1 MKERPIATV
10 TNHRASVAR
19 VGRDASTYRE
29 FAMNP
34 YKNLAIGMLLA
45 AIALF
50 AAVSCGESEP
60 APTVTVAGTVAP
72 APDTNGT
79 AEAAAVAA
87 PTAMPAAPTATA
99 TTVPEPTAVV
109 PESHAKLLPP
119 TTPAPEFRNV
129 TSWINTEPFTLADQ
143 RGKVVLIDFW
153 TYTCINCIRTMPY
166 LKSWHA
172 KYADSGLIIVGVH
185 APEFEF
191 EKDRQNVIDSMEK
204 FGLEYAVIQD
214 NDFGTWRNYD
224 NRYWPAKYLIDKD
237 GFIRYSH
244 FGEGAYQE
252 TEDLI
257 RVLLED
263 AGSDLSGISPES
275 APEPVRDSA
284 AGAVD
289 PTMRQTRELYAGYER
304 NSGALQSQTVPPYIL
319 HPEYYAEFGV
329 EVLYNDPGDH
339 RNQFLYLHGLWRN
352 EAERLVHARS
362 TEGYEDYVAL
372 KFFGTSVNV
381 VLGLESAEPY
391 TVRVTLDDKPVTASQ
406 AGVDVMFGAD
416 GDSYVLVDESRMYN
430 LINFPEYG
438 GSELKLS
445 SESDEFAVFAFT
457 FGAYEGGEPQPQ
469 S

>member
-1 MKERPIATV
+1 
-10 TNHRASVAR
+10 
-19 VGRDASTYRE
+19 
-29 FAMNP
+29 MNP
-34 YKNLAIGMLLA
+34 TKTLTIGLLLA
-45 AIALF
+45 AITLF
-50 AAVSCGESEP
+50 AAVSCGESAP

-79 AEAAAVAA
+79 AEAAAVIS
-87 PTAMPAAPTATA
+87 PTAMPEATA
-99 TTVPEPTAVV
+99 TTASEPTAAPEPTVSAADL
-109 PESHAKLLPP
+109 HAAKLLPP
-119 TTPAPEFRNV
+119 TNPAPEFSNV

-153 TYTCINCIRTMPY
+153 TYTCINCIRTLPY
-166 LKSWHA
+166 IKSWHA
-172 KYADSGLIIVGVH
+172 KYADSGLVIVGVH

-204 FGLEYAVIQD
+204 FGLEYAVLQD
-214 NDFGTWRNYD
+214 NDFGTWRNYN

-263 AGSDLSGISPES
+263 AGADLSGISRES

-284 AGAVD
+284 ANDVD
-289 PTMRQTRELYAGYER
+289 PAMRQTRELYAGFER
-304 NSGALQSQTVPPYIL
+304 NFNALQSQTVPPYIL
-319 HPEYYAEFGV
+319 HPEYYEEVNV

-352 EAERLVHARS
+352 EHERIVHARS
-362 TEGYEDYVAL
+362 TEGYDDYVAL

-381 VLGLESAEPY
+381 VLGLESEDPY
-391 TVRVTLDDKPVTASQ
+391 TVRVTLDDQPVTATQ
-406 AGVDVMFGAD
+406 AGVDVMFGTD

-445 SESDEFAVFAFT
+445 SESGDFALFAFT